1 MKKIFLFLLT
11 SLISVSSFAQNLPQG
26 IAYQAVAVKESP
38 YSVAGENPQAIY
50 WSNKDIKVQFTILDQ
65 YPNPTDT
72 YQEFHSVTTDD
83 YGVFNLIIGQGTEI
97 SGDFETIPWELGT
110 AHLQVEIDFDNDD
123 NYMVTSFERFWS
135 VPYAFVSKK
144 DKSTNNDSAIQ
155 SLNDKITYLKNRD
168 LDTVIGNEGIEYST
182 IDSLNEV
189 FNKTI
194 VDLNQVIQSKIDALR
209 ANDLDTVVGNEIQTL
224 AIKGDSLSISD
235 GNTVMIDFP
244 ANLDN
249 DTTNEL
255 QSLTINGD
263 SLSISDGNTVTID
276 FPSNLDND
284 STNEIQTMSLVNDTI
299 FLNKNGGKVALND
312 LKTYINNSNNSARS
326 SPDFYI
332 KTSDT
337 LSCRYDSLLSS
348 GQYGFAQYKRL
359 KRLDTFNLKVGDI
372 LKIQR
377 TIKSQQGPTG
387 DYALGK
393 SDFYLTDSTGN
404 RISGWMVGFAQRG
417 NGSGYGYEHST
428 YMGYTDKLPLRYQ
441 TIVYTMTYKI
451 PSNGTYYFTLN
462 TVYIKQHGNNFTDPK
477 VMNLGPGS
485 IQIN

>member
-1 MKKIFLFLLT
+1 
-11 SLISVSSFAQNLPQG
+11 
-26 IAYQAVAVKESP
+26 
-38 YSVAGENPQAIY
+38 
-50 WSNKDIKVQFTILDQ
+50 
-65 YPNPTDT
+65 
-72 YQEFHSVTTDD
+72 
-83 YGVFNLIIGQGTEI
+83 
-97 SGDFETIPWELGT
+97 
-110 AHLQVEIDFDNDD
+110 
-123 NYMVTSFERFWS
+123 
-135 VPYAFVSKK
+135 
-144 DKSTNNDSAIQ
+144 
-155 SLNDKITYLKNRD
+155 
-168 LDTVIGNEGIEYST
+168 
-182 IDSLNEV
+182 
-189 FNKTI
+189 
-194 VDLNQVIQSKIDALR
+194 
-209 ANDLDTVVGNEIQTL
+209 
-224 AIKGDSLSISD
+224 
-235 GNTVMIDFP
+235 
-244 ANLDN
+244 
-249 DTTNEL
+249 L

-276 FPSNLDND
+276 FPTNLDND

-312 LKTYINNSNNSARS
+312 IKTYINNSNNSARS
-326 SPDFYI
+326 SPNFFI

-404 RISGWMVGFAQRG
+404 RISGWMVGFAQKG

-462 TVYIKQHGNNFTDPK
+462 TVYIQQHRNNFTDPK